1 MLCVN
6 GITFNMGLA
15 HSPSIISD
23 GLVFYLDAANTR
35 SYSGSGL
42 TVNGLVG
49 GIGGTLINGT
59 GFSTANNGTFIF
71 DGTNDYILSNAITQN
86 NNASALTWVVW
97 AKRSASNSLIT
108 FIQYSGLSNDI
119 GLELWSNGAIYFEIG
134 NGDNTYG
141 ELSNNSNSWQ
151 NVSMVYNGSGAD
163 NSARLKAYI
172 NGVQESL
179 SYNGTIPSTAGSGNT
194 LFIGNTGPYASV
206 NSNLFSSGNLG
217 SFQSYNRALTEQEIL
232 QNYNATRKRFGL

>member
-1 MLCVN
+1 
-6 GITFNMGLA
+6 MGLK
-15 HSPSIISD
+15 HHPRVVTN

-59 GFSTANNGTFIF
+59 GYTSANNGTFIF

-97 AKRSASNSLIT
+97 AKRSASNTLVT
-108 FIQYSGLSNDI
+108 FIQYSGPSSDI
-119 GLELWSNGAIYFEIG
+119 GLELWSNGVIYFEIG
-134 NGDNTYG
+134 NGGNTYG
-141 ELSNNSNSWQ
+141 DLSNNSASWQ
-151 NVSMVYNGSGAD
+151 NVAMVFDGSGVD
-163 NSARLKAYI
+163 NSARLTAYI
-172 NGVQESL
+172 NGVQRSL

-194 LFIGNTGPYASV
+194 LYIGNTGPFSGP
-206 NSNLFSSGNLG
+206 NSNIFSTGNLG
-217 SFQSYNRALTEQEIL
+217 SFQSYNRALSPSEIL

>member
-1 MLCVN
+1 
-6 GITFNMGLA
+6 MGLA

-23 GLVFYLDAANTR
+23 GLVFYLDAANRR

-71 DGTNDYILSNAITQN
+71 DGTNDYILCDGISQN
-86 NNASALTWVVW
+86 NNASALTWTVW
-97 AKRSASNSLIT
+97 TKRNASNSLMT
-108 FIQYSGLSNDI
+108 FMQLSGLNNDI
-119 GLELWSNGAIYFEIG
+119 GLELWSNEFIYFEIG
-134 NGDNTYG
+134 NGGNTYG
-141 ELSNNSNSWQ
+141 ELSNNSSLWQ
-151 NVSMVYNGSGAD
+151 NVTMVYNGSGAD

-179 SYNGTIPSTAGSGNT
+179 SYNGTIPSTAGTANT
-194 LFIGNTGPYASV
+194 LFIGNTSPYASV

-217 SFQSYNRALTEQEIL
+217 SFQSYNRALSATEIL

>member
-1 MLCVN
+1 
-6 GITFNMGLA
+6 MGLA

-71 DGTNDYILSNAITQN
+71 DGTNDYILCNAISQN
-86 NNASALTWVVW
+86 NNASALTWIVW
-97 AKRSASNSLIT
+97 AKRNASNSLMT
-108 FIQYSGLSNDI
+108 LLQYSSLTSDI
-119 GLELWSNGAIYFEIG
+119 SLELWSNGIIYFEIG
-134 NGDNTYG
+134 NGGNTYG
-141 ELSNNSNSWQ
+141 ELSNNSSSWQ
-151 NVSMVYNGSGAD
+151 NIAMVFDGSGVD

-172 NGVQESL
+172 NGVQQTL
-179 SYNGTIPSTAGSGNT
+179 SYGGTTIPSTAGSGNT
-194 LFIGNTGPYASV
+194 LYIGNTGPFSSF
-206 NSNLFSSGNLG
+206 NSNLFSAGNLG
-217 SFQSYNRALTEQEIL
+217 SFQSFNRALLATEIL

>member
-23 GLVFYLDAANTR
+23 GLVFYLDAANRR

-71 DGTNDYILSNAITQN
+71 DGTNDYILCDGISQN
-86 NNASALTWVVW
+86 NNASALTWVFW
-97 AKRSASNSLIT
+97 AKRSASNTLMT
-108 FIQYSGLSNDI
+108 FIQMSSGSNDI
-119 GLELWSNGAIYFEIG
+119 GLELWNNEVIYFEIG
-134 NGDNTYG
+134 NGGNTYG
-141 ELSNNSNSWQ
+141 ELSNNSSLWQ
-151 NVSMVYNGSGAD
+151 NVAMVFNGTGAD
-163 NSARLKAYI
+163 NSSRLKAFI
-172 NGVQESL
+172 NGTQQNL
-179 SYNGTIPSTAGSGNT
+179 SYNGTIPSTAGTANT
-194 LFIGNTGPYASV
+194 LYIGNTGPYAGS
-206 NSNLFSSGNLG
+206 NSNLFSIGNLG
-217 SFQSYNRALTEQEIL
+217 SFQSYNRALSATEIL

>member
-1 MLCVN
+1 
-6 GITFNMGLA
+6 MGLA
-15 HSPSIISD
+15 HSPSIIAD

>member
-23 GLVFYLDAANTR
+23 GLILYLDAANRR

-59 GFSTANNGTFIF
+59 GFTSSNNGSFIF
-71 DGTNDYILSNAITQN
+71 DGGNDYIEVPSISSISGDFTVGVWFFTTQIPYFAYTRLVDFDFRN
-86 NNASALTWVVW
+86 GFWVG
-97 AKRSASNSLIT
+97 RSA
-108 FIQYSGLSNDI
+108 
-119 GLELWSNGAIYFEIG
+119 
-134 NGDNTYG
+134 NTYNWGGGIKEGSLPFGIYLPFTNG
-141 ELSNNSNSWQ
+141 EWHYL
-151 NVSMVYNGSGAD
+151 VSMRSGSTHILYGDGITNTISNTVTSEDLSSAGKILIANEYGYNGSF
-163 NSARLKAYI
+163 Y
-172 NGVQESL
+172 Q
-179 SYNGTIPSTAGSGNT
+179 GN
-194 LFIGNTGPYASV
+194 IGQV
-206 NSNLFSSGNLG
+206 KI
-217 SFQSYNRALTEQEIL
+217 YNRALSEQEIL